1 MSELWNIF
9 AEITVQPEDFP
20 SGDTVGFMNIITWA
34 DSAEAAHAKIAHY
47 FQSFQWHIVG
57 VEEAKIL
64 NVQQIYE
71 EEEFQDMIERAIVN
85 PEAVICGTFHS
96 YKAN

>member
-9 AEITVQPEDFP
+9 AEITVQPDDFP

-34 DSAEAAHAKIAHY
+34 DSAEAAQAKIAHY
-47 FQSFQWHIVG
+47 FQSFDWRIVG
-57 VEEAKIL
+57 VEEAKVL

-71 EEEFQDMIERAIVN
+71 DEEFQDMIGRASVN
-85 PEAVICGTFHS
+85 PEAILCGTFHS